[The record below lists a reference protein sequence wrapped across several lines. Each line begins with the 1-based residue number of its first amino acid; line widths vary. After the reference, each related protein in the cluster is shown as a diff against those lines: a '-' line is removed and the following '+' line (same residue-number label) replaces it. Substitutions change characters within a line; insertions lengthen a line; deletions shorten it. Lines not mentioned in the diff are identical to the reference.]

1 MPFYLPHKET
11 PEVNMMNQQNT
22 FRCGSLPKMDCDA
35 LELPFANGYLKMYIL
50 LPRKLEGI
58 SKLESKISRS
68 NLESLE
74 DQLQEEIV
82 DVFLPRFKYELGF
95 TIGDKLQKVGCK
107 EIFLP
112 GKANLHGLT
121 LGSHNLALN
130 RFFHHVFV
138 EVDEAG
144 SGHSSQNS
152 VHTVGSSDEKPDRV
166 FRCDH
171 PFLFYVRDDRT
182 GALVLL
188 GRVVRPQL
196 AS

>member
-11 PEVNMMNQQNT
+11 PEVNMMNQQNR
-22 FRCGSLPKMDCDA
+22 FRCGTFPKMDCDA

-50 LPRKLEGI
+50 LPRKMDGI
-58 SKLESKISRS
+58 AKLENKISRG
-68 NLESLE
+68 NLENLE
-74 DQLQEEIV
+74 DVLAEDIV

-95 TIGDKLQKVGCK
+95 TIGDKLQKVGIK
-107 EIFLP
+107 EIFQP
-112 GKANLHGLT
+112 GKANLTGLT
-121 LGSHNLALN
+121 GAQNLALN

-152 VHTVGSSDEKPDRV
+152 VHTVGSSDEEPNRI

>member
-1 MPFYLPHKET
+1 MSFYLPHKET
-11 PEVNMMNQQNT
+11 PEVNMMNQQHR
-22 FRCGSLPKMDCDA
+22 FRCGTFPKMDCDA

-50 LPRKLEGI
+50 LPRKMEGI
-58 SKLESKISRS
+58 SKLENKISRS
-68 NLESLE
+68 NLETLE
-74 DQLQEEIV
+74 DTLAEDIV

-95 TIGDKLQKVGCK
+95 TIGDKLQKVGIK
-107 EIFLP
+107 EIFQP
-112 GKANLHGLT
+112 GKANLMGLT
-121 LGSHNLALN
+121 SAHNLALN

-144 SGHSSQNS
+144 SGHSSQTS
-152 VHTVGSSDEKPDRV
+152 VHTVGSLDEKPNRV